1 MMLIFTSTYLYREN
15 RSYQQENHRLIVSN
29 DSILSV
35 NIELKNQLQQ
45 KERAAMRSFDDNVKT
60 KNSK

>member
-1 MMLIFTSTYLYREN
+1 MMLIFTSTYLYSEN
-15 RSYQQENHRLIVSN
+15 RSYQLENHRLIVSN

-45 KERAAMRSFDDNVKT
+45 KGRAAMRSFDDNVKT
-60 KNSK
+60 KKSK

>member
-15 RSYQQENHRLIVSN
+15 RSYQLENHRLIVSN

-45 KERAAMRSFDDNVKT
+45 KGRAAMRSFDDNVKT